1 MSFPDVHRIRF
12 IRFWSCC
19 RVLAVVDT
27 VFAILTASYFV
38 DLFSLEDAFFTVVT
52 DEERLGL
59 WSIRALRMTRGSS
72 AF

>member
-12 IRFWSCC
+12 IRFRSCC

-27 VFAILTASYFV
+27 TFAILTAAYFV
-38 DLFSLEDAFFTVVT
+38 DLFSLIDAFFAVVA
-52 DEERLGL
+52 DKYRLRL